1 MEVRAKKAL
10 GQHFLTD
17 QAIARRIVDT
27 LSSADRDVL
36 EIGPGMGVL
45 TQYLLQR
52 DDIDRNEKIHLLD
65 EASDRIATT
74 ARQARVGVWSS
85 SQRRVARY
93 RQSMRR
99 KRASLVKG
107 LCGYF
112 SMNLAKLD
120 SAV

>member
-17 QAIARRIVDT
+17 QSIARRIVDT

-52 DDIDRNEKIHLLD
+52 DDIDLKAVELDGESVDYLL
-65 EASDRIATT
+65 THFP
-74 ARQARVGVWSS
+74 
-85 SQRRVARY
+85 
-93 RQSMRR
+93 
-99 KRASLVKG
+99 G
-107 LCGYF
+107 LQG
-112 SMNLAKLD
+112 
-120 SAV
+120 